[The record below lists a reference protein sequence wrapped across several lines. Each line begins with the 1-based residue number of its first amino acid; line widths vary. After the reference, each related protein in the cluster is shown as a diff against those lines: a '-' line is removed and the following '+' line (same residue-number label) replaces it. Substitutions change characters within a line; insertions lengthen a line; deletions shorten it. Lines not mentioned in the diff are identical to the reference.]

1 MRGWSN
7 GRTELVKALRW
18 RGTYPG
24 EDSGRHTECAC
35 YEKSECRGTR
45 FFVVLISLMTVGVA
59 KLTRLR
65 LRWLVAGSPEQVRLL
80 ASGSLA

>member
-45 FFVVLISLMTVGVA
+45 FFVVSISLMTVVSA
-59 KLTRLR
+59 KLKRRR
-65 LRWLVAGSPEQVRLL
+65 LRWLVVGSLEQVRWL
-80 ASGSLA
+80 ACDSLV